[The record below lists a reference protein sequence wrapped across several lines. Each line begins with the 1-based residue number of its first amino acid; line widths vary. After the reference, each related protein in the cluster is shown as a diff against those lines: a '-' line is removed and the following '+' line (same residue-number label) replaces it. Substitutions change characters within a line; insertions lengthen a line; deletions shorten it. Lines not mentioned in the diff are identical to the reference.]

1 MTLISLNEN
10 RLKMFFYLSKII
22 WTLIDPAN
30 LLTILF
36 AAGLLA
42 FAFKRLLAAKI
53 MLGCSFALLLIFGV
67 FPIGHSGLYF
77 IETRYAVPNPMPKDI
92 DGIVVL
98 GGAIESQKSE
108 RSGRPE
114 FNEGAER
121 VLSAMALARD
131 YPNAKIIFSGGSSRL
146 AGSKRSEAVD
156 LDIFLRGM
164 SFDMRNVIFE
174 DQSRN
179 TYENILRSKAL
190 AGKAIK
196 GDWVLITSAF
206 HTPRSMAIAAKQGW
220 AFIPYPVDY
229 RSQGRYLLLPR
240 RFDILDNL
248 YASKLFLREL
258 TGIVA
263 YKITGKL

>member
-1 MTLISLNEN
+1 
-10 RLKMFFYLSKII
+10 MFFYLSKII
-22 WTLIDPAN
+22 GALIDPAN

-36 AAGLLA
+36 AFGLLA
-42 FAFKRLLAAKI
+42 FVWKRFLAAKI
-53 MLGCSFALLLIFGV
+53 MLGCSFALLLVFGIL
-67 FPIGHSGLYF
+67 PIGHSGLYF
-77 IETRYAVPNPMPKDI
+77 IETRYTVPNPMPKDI

-121 VLSAMALARD
+121 VLSAMALARE
-131 YPNAKIIFSGGSSRL
+131 YPDAKIIFSGGSSKL
-146 AGSKRSEAVD
+146 AGSKRSEAID

-164 SFDMRNVIFE
+164 GFDMRNVVFE
-174 DQSRN
+174 DESRN
-179 TYENILRSKAL
+179 TYENISKSKLL
-190 AGKAIK
+190 AGTAEK
-196 GDWVLITSAF
+196 GRWVLITSAF
-206 HTPRSMAIAAKQGW
+206 HTPRSMAIAEKQGW
-220 AFIPYPVDY
+220 KFIPYPVDY

-248 YASKLFLREL
+248 YASKLFIREL

-263 YKITGKL
+263 YKTTGKL